1 MSIARLTELRPKPN
15 TRDCSSS
22 WDAWGGGIPVGKS
35 PRSPD
40 CFLQPGDVSLVNKRL
55 LGQSWPLEGS
65 IESGL
70 HGALGLVYC
79 QVSKSTGV
87 CFWRAGGPCGTELG
101 RDSPFSDSERCVL
114 FQRDSIVR
122 RLQMQTLGPACL
134 YLKPALSFIG
144 SVTLG
149 KFKLS
154 VPQFL
159 HGADKK
165 TK

>member
-1 MSIARLTELRPKPN
+1 M
-15 TRDCSSS
+15 
-22 WDAWGGGIPVGKS
+22 
-35 PRSPD
+35 
-40 CFLQPGDVSLVNKRL
+40 SLVNRRL

-70 HGALGLVYC
+70 HGALRLVYC
-79 QVSKSTGV
+79 QVSESMGV
-87 CFWRAGGPCGTELG
+87 CFWRAGGPSGTALG
-101 RDSPFSDSERCVL
+101 RDNPFSDSERCVL
-114 FQRDSIVR
+114 LQRDSIMR
-122 RLQMQTLGPACL
+122 CLQMQILGSTCL

-144 SVTLG
+144 YVTLG